1 MEAAGVAAT
10 TAGAAFPTLGD
21 TEAGIAVDTVVMAGT
36 ADTEGMG
43 SVMEEDWVW
52 GMATATHLI
61 RSILCM
67 GTPIHMDIRGTATE
81 GSGAAKSI
89 LQYEDRLEIPGG
101 FFVSAS
107 ADASIPTV
115 ADQLRGCRSLA
126 GTTSM
131 RRARS
136 NEIALRLICRSC
148 SNEFALR
155 LICRSSC

>member
-1 MEAAGVAAT
+1 MAAAGVAAT
-10 TAGAAFPTLGD
+10 TAGAAFPTVGD
-21 TEAGIAVDTVVMAGT
+21 TEAGIAVDTVVVTVVMVGT

-52 GMATATHLI
+52 GMATATLLI
-61 RSILCM
+61 CSILCM

-81 GSGAAKSI
+81 GSAAAKSI

-126 GTTSM
+126 
-131 RRARS
+131 AQP
-136 NEIALRLICRSC
+136 L
-148 SNEFALR
+148 
-155 LICRSSC
+155 